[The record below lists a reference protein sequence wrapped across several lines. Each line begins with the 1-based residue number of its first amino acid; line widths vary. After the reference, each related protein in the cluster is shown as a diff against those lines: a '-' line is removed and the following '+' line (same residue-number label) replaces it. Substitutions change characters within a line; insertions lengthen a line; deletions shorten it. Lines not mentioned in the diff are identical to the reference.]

1 MKNKVHFFIDQTD
14 IEILCTNDNIINIT
28 GMIGSGKT
36 TLANQYRN
44 NNNYIVISLDCLYR
58 RSRQRKYE

>member
-1 MKNKVHFFIDQTD
+1 MKNKVRFFIDKPN

-36 TLANQYRN
+36 TLANRYRN
-44 NNNYIVISLDCLYR
+44 NDNYIVISLDCLYR

>member
-1 MKNKVHFFIDQTD
+1 MKNKVSLFIDKTD

-44 NNNYIVISLDCLYR
+44 NDKYIVISLDCLYR
-58 RSRQRKYE
+58 RPR

>member
-1 MKNKVHFFIDQTD
+1 MKNKVSLFIDKTD
-14 IEILCTNDNIINIT
+14 IEILCTNDNISNIT

-44 NNNYIVISLDCLYR
+44 NNKYIVISLDCLYR
-58 RSRQRKYE
+58 RPR